1 MKYRILLVDDDRENL
16 EATKNLLTAVGYNV
30 TFANSGPEAIKLVR
44 QAKKDFS
51 LILMDYHMPR
61 MLGSEVIMEIKKINP
76 NQQILAFTLDDTK
89 EAMRANFLAGATDFL
104 DKNSDNDI
112 LLAEIA
118 NRCAKYDQLYRTID
132 SEDLPLD
139 EKVQFIQETGMIG
152 SSDNLYQLCKDIR
165 KVAPASA
172 TTMILGESGTGKELV
187 AKALH
192 KFSGRPKDRFVAVNI
207 AAESPLLLDSSLFGH
222 RKGAFTG
229 ATENQIGK
237 FELADKGTLF
247 LDEIGDMPLDLQV
260 KLLRVLQEKQIT
272 PVGSNKPRSV
282 DVRIIAATH
291 KDLRKM
297 VEAGTLREDLYYR
310 LFNITLNTDPLRN
323 RTEDIEPLVAKFTDE
338 VCENNRFKRSFHRE
352 CLDKFRDYHWPGNV
366 RELRSMVERQLL
378 CADSSVVRN
387 ENLDPIFF
395 NPAKSK
401 PITLEEIDAHVDAIK
416 KLHIVEVLKGSSTR
430 AEAARRLNIAQN
442 GLQYF
447 IKKWKL

>member
-30 TFANSGPEAIKLVR
+30 TLANSGPEAIKLVR
-44 QAKKDFS
+44 QAKRDFS
-51 LILMDYHMPR
+51 LILMDYHMPK
-61 MLGSEVIMEIKKINP
+61 MLGSEVIQEIKKISP

-104 DKNSDNDI
+104 DKNSDNDT

-139 EKVQFIQETGMIG
+139 EKMQFIQETGMIG

-229 ATENQIGK
+229 ATENQVGK

-247 LDEIGDMPLDLQV
+247 LDEIGDMPYELQV
-260 KLLRVLQEKQIT
+260 KLLRVLQEREIT
-272 PVGSNKPRSV
+272 PVGATKARSV

-291 KDLRKM
+291 KDLKKM
-297 VEAGTLREDLYYR
+297 VEAGTFREDLYYR
-310 LFNITLNTDPLRN
+310 LFNLTLETIPLRD
-323 RTEDIEPLVAKFTDE
+323 RPEDIEPLIAQFTNE
-338 VCENNRFKRSFHRE
+338 VCGKNRFDRSFHRS
-352 CLDKFRDYHWPGNV
+352 CLEQFRAYHWPGNV
-366 RELRSMVERQLL
+366 RELRSAVERHLL
-378 CADSSVVRN
+378 CAESNVVRKDD
-387 ENLDPIFF
+387 LDAVFF
-395 NPAKSK
+395 NQFNNK
-401 PITLEEIDAHVDAIK
+401 PVTLEEIDAHLDGIK
-416 KLHIVEVLKGSSTR
+416 KSHIAQTLKMTPSR

-447 IKKWKL
+447 INKWNL

>member
-16 EATKNLLTAVGYNV
+16 DATKGLLAAVGYDI
-30 TFANSGPEAIKLVR
+30 TLASSGPEAIKIVR

-61 MLGSEVIMEIKKINP
+61 MLGSEIIQEIKKINP
-76 NQQILAFTLDDTK
+76 NQQVLAFTLDDTK

-132 SEDLPLD
+132 SDDLPLD

-152 SSDNLYQLCKDIR
+152 RSDSLYLLCKDIR

-192 KFSGRPKDRFVAVNI
+192 KFSGRPKDRFVAINI

-229 ATENQIGK
+229 ATENQVGK

-247 LDEIGDMPLDLQV
+247 LDEIGDMPYELQV
-260 KLLRVLQEKQIT
+260 KLLRVLQEREIT
-272 PVGSNKPRSV
+272 PVGANKARSV

-291 KDLRKM
+291 KDLKKM
-297 VEAGTLREDLYYR
+297 VEAGTFREDLYYR
-310 LFNITLNTDPLRN
+310 LFNLTLATTPLRD
-323 RTEDIEPLVAKFTDE
+323 RPEDIEPLVAQFTNE
-338 VCENNRFKRSFHRE
+338 VCERNRFNRSFHRS
-352 CLDKFRDYHWPGNV
+352 CLELFRTYHWPGNV
-366 RELRSMVERQLL
+366 RELRSTVERHLL
-378 CADSSVVRN
+378 CAESSVVRKDD
-387 ENLDPIFF
+387 LDAVFF
-395 NPAKSK
+395 NTVQSK
-401 PITLEEIDAHVDAIK
+401 PVTLDEIDAHLDEIK
-416 KLHIVEVLKGSSTR
+416 RSHIAQILKTTPSR

-447 IKKWKL
+447 INKWNL

>member
-16 EATKNLLTAVGYNV
+16 DATKDLLTAVGYNV
-30 TFANSGPEAIKLVR
+30 TLASGGPEAIKIVR

-61 MLGSEVIMEIKKINP
+61 MLGSEVIREIKKINP

-139 EKVQFIQETGMIG
+139 EKVLFIQETGMIG
-152 SSDNLYQLCKDIR
+152 RSDSLYQLCKDIR
-165 KVAPASA
+165 KIAPASA

-187 AKALH
+187 ARALH
-192 KFSGRPKDRFVAVNI
+192 KFSGRPKDRFVAINI

-229 ATENQIGK
+229 ATENQVGK

-247 LDEIGDMPLDLQV
+247 LDEIGDMPYELQV
-260 KLLRVLQEKQIT
+260 KLLRVLQEREIT
-272 PVGSNKPRSV
+272 PVGANKSRSV
-282 DVRIIAATH
+282 DVRIVAATH
-291 KDLRKM
+291 KDLKKM
-297 VEAGTLREDLYYR
+297 VEVGTFREDLYYR
-310 LFNITLNTDPLRN
+310 LFNLTLETKPLRD
-323 RTEDIEPLVAKFTDE
+323 RHEDIEPLVAQFTDE
-338 VCENNRFKRSFHRE
+338 ICEKNRFVRSFNRSCIE
-352 CLDKFRDYHWPGNV
+352 LFYGYSWPGNV
-366 RELRSMVERQLL
+366 RELRSVVERHLFCGETNIVRKEDL
-378 CADSSVVRN
+378 DSV
-387 ENLDPIFF
+387 FF
-395 NPAKSK
+395 K
-401 PITLEEIDAHVDAIK
+401 PTINKPKTLEEIDAH
-416 KLHIVEVLKGSSTR
+416 LEELKRTYISETLRVAPSR
-430 AEAARRLNIAQN
+430 AEAARMLNIAQN
-442 GLQYF
+442 GLHYF
-447 IKKWKL
+447 IKKWSL

>member
-16 EATKNLLTAVGYNV
+16 DATKGLLAAVGYDI
-30 TFANSGPEAIKLVR
+30 TLANSGPEAIKIVR

-61 MLGSEVIMEIKKINP
+61 MLGSEVIQEIKKINP
-76 NQQILAFTLDDTK
+76 DQQVLAFTLDDTK

-104 DKNSDNDI
+104 DKNSDNEI

-132 SEDLPLD
+132 SDDLPLD

-152 SSDNLYQLCKDIR
+152 NSESLYQLCKDIR

-192 KFSGRPKDRFVAVNI
+192 KFSGRPKDRFVAINI

-229 ATENQIGK
+229 ATENQVGK

-247 LDEIGDMPLDLQV
+247 LDEIGDMPYELQV
-260 KLLRVLQEKQIT
+260 KLLRVLQEREIT
-272 PVGSNKPRSV
+272 PVGANKARSV

-291 KDLRKM
+291 KDLKKM
-297 VEAGTLREDLYYR
+297 VEAGTFREDLYYR
-310 LFNITLNTDPLRN
+310 LVNLTLDTTPLRH
-323 RTEDIEPLVAKFTDE
+323 RPEDIEPLVAQFTTE
-338 VCENNRFKRSFHRE
+338 ICESNLFNRSFHRS
-352 CLDKFRDYHWPGNV
+352 CLELFRTYHWPGNV
-366 RELRSMVERQLL
+366 RELRSTVERHLL
-378 CADSSVVRN
+378 CTESSVIRK
-387 ENLDPIFF
+387 ENLDAIFF
-395 NPAKSK
+395 KSQTTR
-401 PITLEEIDAHVDAIK
+401 PITLEEIDAHLDELK
-416 KLHIVEVLKGSSTR
+416 KSHISQTLRAAPSR

-447 IKKWKL
+447 IKKWNL

>member
-16 EATKNLLTAVGYNV
+16 DATKDLLAAVGYNV
-30 TFANSGPEAIKLVR
+30 TLASSGPEAIKIVR

-61 MLGSEVIMEIKKINP
+61 MLGSEVIQEIKKINP
-76 NQQILAFTLDDTK
+76 NQQVLAFTLDDTK

-152 SSDNLYQLCKDIR
+152 SSDSLYQLCKDIR

-192 KFSGRPKDRFVAVNI
+192 KFSGRPKDRFVAINI

-229 ATENQIGK
+229 ATENQVGK
-237 FELADKGTLF
+237 FEFADKGTLF
-247 LDEIGDMPLDLQV
+247 LDEIGDMPYELQV
-260 KLLRVLQEKQIT
+260 KLLRVLQEREIT
-272 PVGSNKPRSV
+272 PVGANKARSI

-291 KDLRKM
+291 KDLKKM
-297 VEAGTLREDLYYR
+297 VEGGTFREDLYYR
-310 LFNITLNTDPLRN
+310 LVNLTLDTTPLRD
-323 RTEDIEPLVAKFTDE
+323 RPDDIEPLVAKFTNE
-338 VCENNRFKRSFHRE
+338 VCESNRFKRSFHRE
-352 CLDKFRDYHWPGNV
+352 CLELFRDYHWPGNV
-366 RELRSMVERQLL
+366 RELHSTAERHLL
-378 CADSSVVRN
+378 CAESSVIRK
-387 ENLDPIFF
+387 EDLDPVFF
-395 NPAKSK
+395 NPVKSK
-401 PITLEEIDAHVDAIK
+401 PVTLEEIDAHVDSIK
-416 KLHIVEVLKGSSTR
+416 KHHIIDALKNSSTR

-447 IKKWKL
+447 INKWNL